1 MVKSFIWN
9 VPYSAIVVIAAVSL
23 LLLIVSTSLRLVHA
37 QNPVGTIRVI
47 TRVINDNGGTKE
59 ASDFTN
65 CINSSRGDS
74 TSMQCS
80 SGDPDGNTQSS
91 FDPGPYKVTQ
101 QNPPIEGYTVTYSKD
116 CSGSINAGESK
127 VCTITYDDV
136 AASPQNNQTTAT
148 R

>member
-1 MVKSFIWN
+1 MVKSFIQN
-9 VPYSAIVVIAAVSL
+9 PPYSTMVVIAAVSL

-37 QNPVGTIRVI
+37 QNPVGTLRVI

-127 VCTITYDDV
+127 ACTITYDDV
-136 AASPQNNQTTAT
+136 ASPPSNQTTPNK
-148 R
+148 

>member
-1 MVKSFIWN
+1 MVKSFISN
-9 VPYSAIVVIAAVSL
+9 ASYSTIVAIAAVSL
-23 LLLIVSTSLRLVHA
+23 LLLIVSTSIRPVHA
-37 QNPVGTIRVI
+37 QNPFGTIRVI
-47 TRVINDNGGTKE
+47 TRVINDNGGTKD

-65 CINSSRGDS
+65 CINSSKGDS
-74 TSMQCS
+74 TSLQCS
-80 SGDPDGNTQSS
+80 SGDPDGNTESS

-136 AASPQNNQTTAT
+136 APPKNNQTAAT
-148 R
+148 K

>member
-1 MVKSFIWN
+1 MVKSF
-9 VPYSAIVVIAAVSL
+9 PYSTMGVIAAVSL
-23 LLLIVSTSLRLVHA
+23 LLLIVSTSIRLVHA
-37 QNPVGTIRVI
+37 QNPDGTIRVI
-47 TRVINDNGGTKE
+47 THVINDKGGTKE

-127 VCTITYDDV
+127 VCTITYHDV
-136 AASPQNNQTTAT
+136 ASPKNNQTTT
-148 R
+148 TK

>member
-1 MVKSFIWN
+1 MVKSFTWN
-9 VPYSAIVVIAAVSL
+9 ASYSTIVAIAAVSL
-23 LLLIVSTSLRLVHA
+23 LLLIVSTSIRLVHA
-37 QNPVGTIRVI
+37 QNPFGTIRVI
-47 TRVINDNGGTKE
+47 TRVINDNGGTKD

-65 CINSSRGDS
+65 CINSSKGDS
-74 TSMQCS
+74 TSLQCS

-101 QNPPIEGYTVTYSKD
+101 QNPPIEGYTATYSKD

-136 AASPQNNQTTAT
+136 ASPQNNQTTAT
-148 R
+148 K

>member
-9 VPYSAIVVIAAVSL
+9 VPYSTIVVIAAVSL

-136 AASPQNNQTTAT
+136 ASPKSNQTTAT